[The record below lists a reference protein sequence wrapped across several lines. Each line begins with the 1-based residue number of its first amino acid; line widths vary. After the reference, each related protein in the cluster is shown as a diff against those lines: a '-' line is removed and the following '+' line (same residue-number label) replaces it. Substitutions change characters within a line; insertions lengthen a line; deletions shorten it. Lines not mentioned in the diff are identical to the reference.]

1 MGTTIWMSD
10 AILYIYALSL
20 LFYFSDFLH
29 ASRRAKQIGTG
40 LLVFVWVLQTGY
52 LVSRVVSHLPM
63 SDIAAIE
70 YWFGFTW
77 LLVTGSLIINR
88 FFYIDFI
95 VFFVNV
101 VGFSVLALHLHSG
114 LGEGRSLD
122 VWQTTKELLVIH
134 ITLAIC
140 AYAALTVGA
149 LLSGMY
155 LFLHNRLKSKRWSTY
170 VRRYPSLEKMER
182 YTDRAVVIGVPLL
195 TMSLAVAVT
204 TLIVEGSSSLLL
216 DWKVLSSLAAL
227 TMFIIYIYQR
237 AADKR
242 PGQQLAKLYIAS
254 FGILVLNLLTS
265 SFSDFH

>member
-1 MGTTIWMSD
+1 
-10 AILYIYALSL
+10 
-20 LFYFSDFLH
+20 
-29 ASRRAKQIGTG
+29 
-40 LLVFVWVLQTGY
+40 
-52 LVSRVVSHLPM
+52 
-63 SDIAAIE
+63 
-70 YWFGFTW
+70 
-77 LLVTGSLIINR
+77 
-88 FFYIDFI
+88 
-95 VFFVNV
+95 
-101 VGFSVLALHLHSG
+101 
-114 LGEGRSLD
+114 
-122 VWQTTKELLVIH
+122 
-134 ITLAIC
+134 
-140 AYAALTVGA
+140 LTVGA

-254 FGILVLNLLTS
+254 FGIL
-265 SFSDFH
+265 